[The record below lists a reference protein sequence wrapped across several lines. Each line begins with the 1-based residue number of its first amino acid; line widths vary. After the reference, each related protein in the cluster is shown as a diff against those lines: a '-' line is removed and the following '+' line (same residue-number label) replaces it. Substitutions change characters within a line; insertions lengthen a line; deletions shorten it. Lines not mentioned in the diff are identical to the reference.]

1 MPVPVLSNFD
11 PFGMKPNV
19 VGGQRLNLSQVN
31 EYNDTRTRVV
41 AAGSA
46 DILPGRM
53 VMFDPAGDTDEGP
66 LGSRLPRLGVKAVDG
81 TFTAADLAGVAI
93 YRTSAPV
100 RGRVQRFDVVDDTMT
115 NPFEPEDS
123 LSTAVDNEWAVEYD
137 DLLTVPA
144 AGDQVFVDNVNAGEE
159 GRLSASVG
167 VAIPQ
172 TVMVFTGY
180 VAEGYDGKAYAGV
193 SFLQRLN

>member
-1 MPVPVLSNFD
+1 MPIPTIDNFE

-41 AAGSA
+41 APGSA

-53 VMFDPAGDTDEGP
+53 VMFDASGNTDEGA
-66 LGSRLPRLGVKAVDG
+66 LGSRLPRRGVRAVDAA
-81 TFTAADLAGVAI
+81 FTAADLAGVAI
-93 YRTSAPV
+93 YRTSAPI
-100 RGRVQRFDVVDDTMT
+100 RGRVAKFTEVNSDLT

-137 DLLTVPA
+137 DINVVPA
-144 AGDQVFVDNVNAGEE
+144 EGAQVFVDNVNAGEE

-172 TVMVFTGY
+172 TVMVFTGF
-180 VAEGYDGKAYAGV
+180 VAMGFDGKAYAGV